1 MISWKSFQSIQTQ
14 QNIYR
19 IYYRILTT
27 ENMTSTAEYAA
38 QKNDCYKKEDKIN
51 QRFDQSHIPIAHYR
65 IKYKQP
71 IK

>member
-1 MISWKSFQSIQTQ
+1 
-14 QNIYR
+14 
-19 IYYRILTT
+19 
-27 ENMTSTAEYAA
+27 MTSTAEYAA

-65 IKYKQP
+65 IKHKQP